1 MGSTFFVVARS
12 APTSVRYI
20 PLFTPDQLSV
30 IHAAAYIYSICF
42 CRRRSG
48 HLRGGNTY
56 EAVPRLRRGVQVT
69 RLRHPILSFPT
80 CPAAAAAIPSAPTAR
95 AQAVLREQAQT
106 RGSDLHPAAHE
117 VIPREAQA
125 RGEALC
131 VASTSSSN
139 ASATVATLK
148 GEARAV

>member
-20 PLFTPDQLSV
+20 PIHAPRPTLC
-30 IHAAAYIYSICF
+30 HAAAYTCSICF

-48 HLRGGNTY
+48 HLRGGDTY
-56 EAVPRLRRGVQVT
+56 EAVSHLRRGVQVT
-69 RLRHPILSFPT
+69 RLRHPTLSFPA
-80 CPAAAAAIPSAPTAR
+80 CPAAAAIPSAPTAR
-95 AQAVLREQAQT
+95 AQAVLRGQAQT
-106 RGSDLHPAAHE
+106 RGSVLQPAALE
-117 VIPREAQA
+117 AIPREAQA

-131 VASTSSSN
+131 VASTSSST

-148 GEARAV
+148 EEARAV